1 MLIAGEIFPDTL
13 TARRRGKGWWII
25 KISIQ

>member
-1 MLIAGEIFPDTL
+1 MLIAGEIFLDTL
-13 TARRRGKGWWII
+13 TARRRRKGWWII